1 VSGLFDALFFLTLNT
16 IILKSQI
23 MDEDVMLNAAE
34 SLWSSDSGDEHSIAT
49 VSGTYDPVFNG
60 TFKQQVN
67 FLLTS
72 RERLQLTK
80 AIQIYAQR
88 R

>member
-1 VSGLFDALFFLTLNT
+1 VCVCVL
-16 IILKSQI
+16 
-23 MDEDVMLNAAE
+23 AE
-34 SLWSSDSGDEHSIAT
+34 SMWSSDSGADEVRSIAT
-49 VSGTYDPVFNG
+49 VSGTYDPVFAG

>member
-1 VSGLFDALFFLTLNT
+1 
-16 IILKSQI
+16 
-23 MDEDVMLNAAE
+23 
-34 SLWSSDSGDEHSIAT
+34 
-49 VSGTYDPVFNG
+49 VSGTYDPVFAG
-60 TFKQQVN
+60 TFRQQVN

-88 R
+88 RYRVLPPRE

>member
-1 VSGLFDALFFLTLNT
+1 MYGLVT
-16 IILKSQI
+16 
-23 MDEDVMLNAAE
+23 AE
-34 SLWSSDSGDEHSIAT
+34 SLWSSDSADDRSIAT
-49 VSGTYDPVFNG
+49 VSGTYDPVFDG

-80 AIQIYAQR
+80 AVQIYAQR

>member
-1 VSGLFDALFFLTLNT
+1 
-16 IILKSQI
+16 
-23 MDEDVMLNAAE
+23 M
-34 SLWSSDSGDEHSIAT
+34 WSSDSADDRSIATVSGTCNDDDDDDDYDVTDDDLMTSLGT
-49 VSGTYDPVFNG
+49 VSGTYDPVFQG

>member
-1 VSGLFDALFFLTLNT
+1 V
-16 IILKSQI
+16 
-23 MDEDVMLNAAE
+23 E
-34 SLWSSDSGDEHSIAT
+34 SLWSSDSVDERSIAT
-49 VSGTYDPVFNG
+49 VSGTYDPVFSG

-88 R
+88 RYECHSVMSGK

>member
-1 VSGLFDALFFLTLNT
+1 MTCDGVAGEWMS
-16 IILKSQI
+16 
-23 MDEDVMLNAAE
+23 
-34 SLWSSDSGDEHSIAT
+34 SSDSADDRSIATVSGTDDDVTDDDDDVSRT
-49 VSGTYDPVFNG
+49 VSGTYDPVFEG